1 MRHTRVDAYE
11 NAPRDVV
18 ATGNDYATGCVLA
31 AHVHRRGRC
40 CTRAPAWSVR

>member
-18 ATGNDYATGCVLA
+18 ATGNDYAAGYVLP
-31 AHVHRRGRC
+31 AHAHRRGQLR
-40 CTRAPAWSVR
+40 R